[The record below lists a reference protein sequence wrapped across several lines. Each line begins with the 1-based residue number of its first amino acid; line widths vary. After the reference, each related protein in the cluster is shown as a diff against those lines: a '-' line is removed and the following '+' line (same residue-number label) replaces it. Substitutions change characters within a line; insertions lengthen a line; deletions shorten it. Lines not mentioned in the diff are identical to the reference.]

1 MDSKTIKLFSTVRLK
16 DGREGDVVD
25 VYSDPPGYEIDFTR
39 AGQPVPDPLTEGV
52 EAREIA
58 EVLWEPKD

>member
-1 MDSKTIKLFSTVRLK
+1 MADKPQIQLFSTVRLV

-39 AGQPVPDPLTEGV
+39 AGEPVPDPITEGV
-52 EAREIA
+52 SPEAIA
-58 EVLWEPKD
+58 EIVFTP